1 MSAITL
7 CCFFCVFKKKNL
19 SKAKSIDLIVDM
31 CVLYVWCLE
40 LLLDQIDDDCN
51 KLYNFHCCLILLIA
65 AADDVDDLPKR
76 KKVSTKEH
84 KKKFEYQY
92 SLPETINDCNDDGDD
107 NRIFFLLTL
116 DEVSRIL

>member
-1 MSAITL
+1 MYSK
-7 CCFFCVFKKKNL
+7 KKKNL

-65 AADDVDDLPKR
+65 AVADDLPKR

-92 SLPETINDCNDDGDD
+92 SLPETINDDDDD
-107 NRIFFLLTL
+107 NRIFFFVNSWWWSFENSLIT
-116 DEVSRIL
+116 